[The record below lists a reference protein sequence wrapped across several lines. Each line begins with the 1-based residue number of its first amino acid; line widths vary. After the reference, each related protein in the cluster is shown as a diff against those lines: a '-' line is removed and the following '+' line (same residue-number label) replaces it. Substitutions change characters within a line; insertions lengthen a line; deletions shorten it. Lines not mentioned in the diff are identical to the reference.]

1 MQKLITL
8 LVLITMSCK
17 GQNQKNES
25 PQKFSFETIKTSDYE
40 LLKSENQ
47 TGLLILFPCF
57 PCDAE
62 NTLKEFKIAEI
73 SLKNGFSVLA
83 MNTNQRLYLN
93 QTEKQDLSTQL
104 VKIVEEQNLPSTN
117 IFIGGFS
124 SGGNVSLLIGDYL
137 IEHNSNIKPKGIFV
151 VDSPVDLLGLYKT
164 AEKNL
169 NLNFSEPSV
178 AESKWIKE
186 MLNNELGIPENGI
199 ANYELNSPYTL
210 ETQNIDNLKNLKE
223 LKIRFYTEPDLSW
236 WSKHAKNDYKDL
248 NAYYIQ
254 NLAER
259 LKDEFGHKNIEL
271 ITTKNQGYRANGERH
286 PHSWSIVNEED
297 LIDWIKE

>member
-1 MQKLITL
+1 MQKYLIILALITF
-8 LVLITMSCK
+8 SCK
-17 GQNQKNES
+17 GQNEKNKPTEK
-25 PQKFSFETIKTSDYE
+25 PSFEIIKTSEYE
-40 LLKSENQ
+40 LLKAENQ
-47 TGLLILFPCF
+47 IGLMILFPCF

-62 NTLKEFKIAEI
+62 NTLKEFKIVEI

-83 MNTNQRLYLN
+83 MNINQRLYLN

-210 ETQNIDNLKNLKE
+210 ETQNIDNLKNLKD

-236 WSKHAKNDYKDL
+236 WNKHAKNDYKDL

-259 LKDEFGHKNIEL
+259 LKDEFGHKNIEF
-271 ITTKNQGYRANGERH
+271 ITTENQGYRANGERH

-297 LIDWIKE
+297 LINWIKE